1 MSEILEAT
9 MLVCFGCS
17 WPINLVKNIKS
28 KTAKSMSLQFIL
40 LIIFGYLA
48 GITAKLIT
56 HRINY
61 VLIVYLL
68 NLVIVSINLIVYF
81 INKRNDRKNKT
92 AAMAVNDEVKAM
104 TKVKAER
111 RNRTEI
117 ENKYIEMNKFSKNG
131 GIVFFGSD
139 YFSSLA
145 FGELA
150 QSFNLN
156 ESIYNRSVPET
167 KIDEICNMVDV
178 CVTDLK
184 PRKVFVNLGDFDI
197 RTSTDI
203 DEFIEKYEW
212 ILYTINTETKAD
224 ICVVSILSDSREA
237 KNINQQL
244 KKLAAEHGC
253 KYIDITSA
261 LNTDNKN
268 LYVFDIIKAFARTHP
283 ITFDEAMN
291 SAVSI

>member
-17 WPINLVKNIKS
+17 WPINLVKNIKA

-56 HRINY
+56 HKINY

-68 NLVIVSINLIVYF
+68 NLVIVSINLVVYF
-81 INKRNDRKNKT
+81 INKRNDRKNNTT
-92 AAMAVNDEVKAM
+92 AKAVTAEVKTM
-104 TKVKAER
+104 KNDKAEQ

-117 ENKYIEMNKFSKNG
+117 EKKYIEMNKLSESG

-139 YFSSLA
+139 YFSSLP

-150 QSFNLN
+150 KSFNMEN
-156 ESIYNRSVPET
+156 NVYNRSVSEK
-167 KIDEICNMVDV
+167 KIEEICNMLDV
-178 CVTDLK
+178 CVLDLK
-184 PRKVFVNLGDFDI
+184 PGKVFVNLGDSDI
-197 RTSTDI
+197 KCGTDI
-203 DEFIEKYEW
+203 DDFISNYEW
-212 ILYTINTETKAD
+212 ILYTINTETEAD
-224 ICVVSILSDSREA
+224 IYVVSVMSDSPSA
-237 KNINQQL
+237 KEINKRL
-244 KKLAAEHGC
+244 KKLSEEYGC
-253 KYIDITSA
+253 RYVDITGA
-261 LNTDNKN
+261 LGTESQDIHM
-268 LYVFDIIKAFARTHP
+268 FDLIKAFARTHP

-291 SAVSI
+291 TVAV